1 MASNP
6 YVNKVV
12 YGNQTLIDI
21 TDTTAV
27 ASDVASGKY
36 FYNAAGAK
44 VQGTASGGSVISV
57 VETQDSGGG
66 TIVSITA
73 VDLTNDTVTAD
84 KLLYGYTAHD
94 HSGTAI
100 TGTYTPTGG
109 GLTSSDA
116 ILKVN
121 APSGSTVIITK
132 NGTTI
137 TGAGF
142 VDPIDSSIYNYYFII
157 DHSLFSST
165 GWTVT
170 ATSSVTGETA
180 TAQQVINAAGVYEMS
195 LSYGFYL
202 FKSGVG
208 AIVPFQYEN
217 NGMYPD
223 EIVSI
228 TTEKIEVKMIA
239 GYSNSSVWASNSL
252 DLTPYKLIH
261 AMIKCTEQPYDN
273 DQYGLRMWVNGSY
286 IPATASNPSTVA
298 NTRFPT
304 NSDFTE
310 YTIDVTNINSSYLF
324 GIWGIGSWECTNI
337 WLTN

>member
-73 VDLTNDTVTAD
+73 VDLTNDTVAAD

-116 ILKVN
+116 ILKVVTIQN
-121 APSGSTVIITK
+121 STALMTKGTETIAGVGFPSVYSLSDRD
-132 NGTTI
+132 
-137 TGAGF
+137 F
-142 VDPIDSSIYNYYFII
+142 FFII
-157 DHSLFSST
+157 DHTLFDSSNS
-165 GWTVT
+165 WTVT
-170 ATSSVTGETA
+170 
-180 TAQQVINAAGVYEMS
+180 VYE
-195 LSYGFYL
+195 
-202 FKSGVG
+202 
-208 AIVPFQYEN
+208 
-217 NGMYPD
+217 NGEEYD
-223 EIVSI
+223 SATIR
-228 TTEKIEVKMIA
+228 IA
-239 GYSNSSVWASNSL
+239 SA
-252 DLTPYKLIH
+252 
-261 AMIKCTEQPYDN
+261 
-273 DQYGLRMWVNGSY
+273 GSY
-286 IPATASNPSTVA
+286 EIQ
-298 NTRFPT
+298 
-304 NSDFTE
+304 
-310 YTIDVTNINSSYLF
+310 IQ
-324 GIWGIGSWECTNI
+324 
-337 WLTN
+337 